1 MSKSRGQVLRL
12 TAVMHMLFNIDNYE
26 QPLEDEVGES
36 AVKAAVNFIQLACQ
50 QTAYIAGKET
60 LQEEMD
66 RFKAGTIRCYTILP
80 CISKSVHIHVHVH
93 VQ

>member
-1 MSKSRGQVLRL
+1 
-12 TAVMHMLFNIDNYE
+12 MLFNIDNYE
-26 QPLEDEVGES
+26 QPLEEEVEES

-66 RFKAGTIRCYTILP
+66 RFKAGTISIGHTIVQFYIVFL
-80 CISKSVHIHVHVH
+80 SVG
-93 VQ
+93 